1 MTQTPRASIIINNYN
16 YDRFLAEAIE
26 SALAQ
31 TYAETEVI
39 VVDDGST
46 DDSREIIK
54 RYGDRCAAIS
64 QQNGGQGAAYNAGF
78 AASHGDFVCFL
89 DADDILHPS
98 AMSQVVEA

>member
-39 VVDDGST
+39 VVDDVT
-46 DDSREIIK
+46 
-54 RYGDRCAAIS
+54 
-64 QQNGGQGAAYNAGF
+64 Q
-78 AASHGDFVCFL
+78 
-89 DADDILHPS
+89 PS
-98 AMSQVVEA
+98 